1 MRLEII
7 KNDQIHF
14 TWYLS
19 KCGLFDDRDMD
30 GLEVL
35 DDFKVLKFNMAR
47 FIIMQVHLT
56 LEEVKKEFARLKW
69 IKFNDRCCV
78 D

>member
-1 MRLEII
+1 MTLEII

-35 DDFKVLKFNMAR
+35 DDFKMLNINMVHV
-47 FIIMQVHLT
+47 ITMQVDIT
-56 LEEVKKEFARLKW
+56 MEEVKEEKFAR
-69 IKFNDRCCV
+69 
-78 D
+78 

>member
-14 TWYLS
+14 TWYLF

-35 DDFKVLKFNMAR
+35 DDFKMLNINMVHV
-47 FIIMQVHLT
+47 ITMQVDIT
-56 LEEVKKEFARLKW
+56 MEEVKKEEFARLKW
-69 IKFNDRCCV
+69 I
-78 D
+78 

>member
-30 GLEVL
+30 GLEIL
-35 DDFKVLKFNMAR
+35 DDFKMLNINMVHV
-47 FIIMQVHLT
+47 ITMQVDIT
-56 LEEVKKEFARLKW
+56 MEEVKKEEFARLKW
-69 IKFNDRCCV
+69 I
-78 D
+78 

>member
-7 KNDQIHF
+7 KKDQIHF
-14 TWYLS
+14 TWYMS

-35 DDFKVLKFNMAR
+35 DYFKMLNINMV
-47 FIIMQVHLT
+47 QVITMLVDIT
-56 LEEVKKEFARLKW
+56 MEEVKKEEFARLKW
-69 IKFNDRCCV
+69 I
-78 D
+78 

>member
-7 KNDQIHF
+7 KKDQIHL

-19 KCGLFDDRDMD
+19 KWGLFDDWDMD

-35 DDFKVLKFNMAR
+35 DDFKMLN
-47 FIIMQVHLT
+47 INMQVDIT
-56 LEEVKKEFARLKW
+56 MEEVKKEEFARLKW
-69 IKFNDRCCV
+69 I
-78 D
+78 

>member
-7 KNDQIHF
+7 KKDQIHL

-19 KCGLFDDRDMD
+19 KWELFDDWDMD

-35 DDFKVLKFNMAR
+35 DDFKMLNINMVQV
-47 FIIMQVHLT
+47 ITMQVDIT
-56 LEEVKKEFARLKW
+56 MEEVKKEEFAR
-69 IKFNDRCCV
+69 
-78 D
+78 

>member
-19 KCGLFDDRDMD
+19 KCGLFDDRDRD

-35 DDFKVLKFNMAR
+35 DGFKMLNINMVQV
-47 FIIMQVHLT
+47 ITMQVDIT
-56 LEEVKKEFARLKW
+56 MEEVKKEEFARLKW
-69 IKFNDRCCV
+69 I
-78 D
+78 

>member
-7 KNDQIHF
+7 KNDQIRL

-19 KCGLFDDRDMD
+19 KWGLFDDRDMD

-35 DDFKVLKFNMAR
+35 DDFKMLNINMMHVITMH
-47 FIIMQVHLT
+47 IIIKQ
-56 LEEVKKEFARLKW
+56 EGDKNEVE
-69 IKFNDRCCV
+69 
-78 D
+78 